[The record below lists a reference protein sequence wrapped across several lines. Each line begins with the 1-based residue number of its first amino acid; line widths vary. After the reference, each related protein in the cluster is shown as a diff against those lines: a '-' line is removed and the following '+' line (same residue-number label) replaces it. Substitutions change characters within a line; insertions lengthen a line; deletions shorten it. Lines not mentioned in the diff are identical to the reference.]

1 MGIFVEEAAAFII
14 SGFISAAALYEKDI
28 YNTDKVRFIFFICML
43 VLGIFGVLDVAVDHL
58 FEDDTAGPQQATP

>member
-14 SGFISAAALYEKDI
+14 AGFVSAAILYTQEWR
-28 YNTDKVRFIFFICML
+28 TDTVRFVFFVCML

-58 FEDDTAGPQQATP
+58 FGDDPAGPQQATP